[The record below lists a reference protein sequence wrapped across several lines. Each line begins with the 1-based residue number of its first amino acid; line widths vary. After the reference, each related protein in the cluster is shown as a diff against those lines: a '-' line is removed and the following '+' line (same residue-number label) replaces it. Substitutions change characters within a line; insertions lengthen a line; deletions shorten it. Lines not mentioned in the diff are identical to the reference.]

1 MCLVRDTI
9 IKDIWDVEFLQT
21 FKGPCGQ
28 KAFIDHEGEGRFLFA
43 LHVDFFNMQGNLQC
57 NATTSCGII
66 LCACLNLPLEMR
78 YKPENMY
85 LAGIIPG
92 LRKPSAD
99 QLNHFLDPLVSDLV
113 DSWDTASH
121 TARITRSA
129 VACVVCNLPAARKTA
144 QLAAP
149 TSHFYCS
156 TCHCYHLTT
165 LGKTDMDAERWSF
178 RDKAKLWFYAEKWR
192 GASSLTECNKIFV
205 SYGVR
210 WSSLWRLPYWDPAH
224 QLVVDFMHCLLL
236 GLAQAHFR
244 KYLGLTS
251 TIAKSSVSKVKRRPA
266 FKQTFHPINE
276 LPGPLTKDLT
286 AQDLRDVEKL
296 QTLLI
301 SGKDDDIPTDTYLE
315 SLKCKL
321 MARHV
326 TTLKVVA
333 EDLNLKV
340 ERGEPLRHDGSK
352 LWLHGSVIRLQCY
365 LV

>member
-1 MCLVRDTI
+1 M
-9 IKDIWDVEFLQT
+9 
-21 FKGPCGQ
+21 
-28 KAFIDHEGEGRFLFA
+28 
-43 LHVDFFNMQGNLQC
+43 
-57 NATTSCGII
+57 
-66 LCACLNLPLEMR
+66 
-78 YKPENMY
+78 
-85 LAGIIPG
+85 
-92 LRKPSAD
+92 
-99 QLNHFLDPLVSDLV
+99 
-113 DSWDTASH
+113 
-121 TARITRSA
+121 
-129 VACVVCNLPAARKTA
+129 
-144 QLAAP
+144 
-149 TSHFYCS
+149 
-156 TCHCYHLTT
+156 
-165 LGKTDMDAERWSF
+165 
-178 RDKAKLWFYAEKWR
+178 
-192 GASSLTECNKIFV
+192 TECNKIFV

-266 FKQTFHPINE
+266 FKQNFHPINE

-326 TTLKVVA
+326 ATLKVVA
-333 EDLNLKV
+333 EDLDLKV
-340 ERGEPLRHDGSK
+340 ERGRATKTRWVETLITWVSNQTPMLLGLIFFFSIKECRWIPLWKFVFQHQRFLTEFVQLFRTVICLLGFDRYLQTSVMQGQAPSRWMNGTHWQQCIFHWLSSVCRVRAHTINQLRRKPSFEPSWTILCTWS
-352 LWLHGSVIRLQCY
+352 LPFTLPALPP
-365 LV
+365 